1 MPWDSPVKS
10 QDEKYHRWISALSNE
25 DCLLEENMS
34 LAVSW
39 PWTVPGEDPAI
50 YLDDVYRYARSR
62 LRSREDAED
71 IACEVVQA
79 LPSPCRRRDLRIY
92 MIGMARRKVADKL
105 RRDRDSVEICDAD
118 LVVRFDDA
126 SDDTALVDQVLAKLT
141 EDQREALTLKYV
153 VGLTSEE
160 VGAALR
166 RSTEAVDSLLQRGRA
181 AFAREWNA
189 LSSEEVIL

>member
-1 MPWDSPVKS
+1 
-10 QDEKYHRWISALSNE
+10 
-25 DCLLEENMS
+25 MS

-126 SDDTALVDQVLAKLT
+126 SDDTALVDQVLAKLR